1 MHHNCHV
8 IWSSR
13 VPHWHM
19 PTGRRTYTYTYTIF
33 RERVRRYGIRVREW
47 KIEDGGRE
55 KGGANFFHAKAA
67 CVRTHTRTTFVYLA
81 TAKLMERNATD
92 GQTDG
97 WISYF
102 APIHDDPLR
111 LAPNSHRAKLARP
124 RFCAT
129 LLKFPPFG
137 PASAVLPL
145 PMSH

>member
-1 MHHNCHV
+1 
-8 IWSSR
+8 
-13 VPHWHM
+13 M

-55 KGGANFFHAKAA
+55 KGGGANFFHAKAA
-67 CVRTHTRTTFVYLA
+67 CVRTHTHTHNLCLSRHREIDGT
-81 TAKLMERNATD
+81 ERDGRTD
-92 GQTDG
+92 GWTDG